1 MALYLLF
8 KNQKPRTFNYQ
19 PILYNPE
26 KEERDSRL
34 AQRIADVKREMG
46 VLPQEEAREKTDF
59 KAEFVSQTHHL
70 RKRKNREATG
80 ARAPFTSNRFLVILL
95 IMFGIALL
103 FAWLSGLI

>member
-1 MALYLLF
+1 MFLF
-8 KNQKPRTFNYQ
+8 RNRKPRTYNYQ

-46 VLPQEEAREKTDF
+46 VLPQDEVREKTDF

-70 RKRKNREATG
+70 RKRKNREARG
-80 ARAPFTSNRFLVILL
+80 ESVFFTSNRFLLILL
-95 IMFGIALL
+95 IFGVIVFG
-103 FAWLSGLI
+103 FAWLTGLI

>member
-1 MALYLLF
+1 MLF
-8 KNQKPRTFNYQ
+8 KTRKPRTYNYQ

-26 KEERDSRL
+26 KEQRDGKL

-46 VLPQEEAREKTDF
+46 VLPQDEVREKTDF

-80 ARAPFTSNRFLVILL
+80 EQAFFTSNRFLVILL
-95 IMFGIALL
+95 VIFGVALL
-103 FAWLSGLI
+103 FARLSGLI